1 MIAQMKN
8 RGRSPVWG
16 SVVSN
21 IPSMRLAEK
30 LGFVPVDRLIVFSKN
45 ERAA

>member
-1 MIAQMKN
+1 MIAHMKT

-16 SVVSN
+16 SAVSN

-30 LGFVPVDRLIVFSKN
+30 LGFVPVDRLIVFRN
-45 ERAA
+45 NARAA